1 MYKIN
6 KSTNSIEKLKE
17 SSFNELGFTE
27 RNHLQEWIAKN
38 PESLGEK
45 LLIIQKEYSKFDG
58 TNERLDLLA
67 LNEEGNLVVI
77 ENKLDDSGRDVV
89 GQALK
94 YAAFC
99 SRNTPEKIIK
109 MYQEYLDSNNS
120 GEDARKSI
128 QKFLQIEDEDA
139 LILGKNEESIILV
152 ANKYR
157 KEVIS
162 TVLWLLRHGHNI
174 KCFKATPIEFEE
186 HAFLNIEQII
196 PQPDTQKDMISIYE
210 KDKENK
216 KGYEKQELYR
226 KFWSNFKK
234 EVSYSGHQ
242 YLKKY
247 KVQPRPSYRFKI
259 EKASFRFLILNNEC
273 RVELNLED
281 EDDKSFFDAI
291 KEHKN
296 QIQNSFGGLEEL
308 EEIKWEKDVGKRSSS
323 IRIVKKFEESW
334 EDTEERWAPYFEWY
348 INSFVKFHKAIFP
361 VWKEIQSSKK

>member
-45 LLIIQKEYSKFDG
+45 LLIIQKEYSKFGG

-67 LNEEGNLVVI
+67 LDKKSRLVVI

-94 YAAFC
+94 YAAYC
-99 SRNTPEKIIK
+99 STSTTEQIIEI
-109 MYQEYLDSNNS
+109 YQLYLDSNS
-120 GEDARKSI
+120 PGEDARKSI
-128 QKFLQIEDEDA
+128 HKFLGIDIEDG
-139 LILGKNEESIILV
+139 LLLGKTEQRIILI

-157 KEVIS
+157 REVTS
-162 TVLWLLRHGHNI
+162 TASWLLSKGLKI
-174 KCFKATPIEFEE
+174 KCFKATPVKFED
-186 HAFLNIEQII
+186 HTFLNIEQII
-196 PQPDTQKDMISIYE
+196 PQPDTQSYTISLYE
-210 KDKENK
+210 KENENK
-216 KGYEKQELYR
+216 KNYEKKKLYH
-226 KFWSNFKK
+226 KFWSNFKN
-234 EVSYSGHQ
+234 EFSNRGHQ
-242 YLKKY
+242 HLENFQ
-247 KVQPRPSYRFKI
+247 VQSRPSYRFKI

-273 RVELNLED
+273 RVELNLDD

-334 EDTEERWAPYFEWY
+334 EDTEERWAPYFKWY